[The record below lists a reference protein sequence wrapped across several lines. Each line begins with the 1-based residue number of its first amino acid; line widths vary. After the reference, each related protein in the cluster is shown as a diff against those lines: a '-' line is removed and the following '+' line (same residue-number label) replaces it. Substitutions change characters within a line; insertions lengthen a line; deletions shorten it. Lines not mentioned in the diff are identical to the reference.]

1 MIYVVRYKILRRQP
15 NSRMCLVCGLKNDLG
30 LKSVFYELDNK
41 ELLAVFRP
49 LLQHQSYPGRLHGGI
64 ASTILDETI
73 GRAIMIDN
81 EAEIWGVTVELS
93 VRFKQPIPL
102 TQELKVIARIVSENR
117 RFFDGEGELL
127 LEDGS
132 VAARGKG
139 RYLKQPLE
147 QIAEFDPV
155 EQEWR
160 VAPTAQDLE
169 FVDI

>member
-1 MIYVVRYKILRRQP
+1 
-15 NSRMCLVCGLKNDLG
+15 MCLVCGLKNDLG
-30 LKSVFYELDNK
+30 LKGVFYELDNN

-49 LLQHQSYPGRLHGGI
+49 LVQHQSYPGRLHGGI

-73 GRAIMIDN
+73 GRAIMIENDT
-81 EAEIWGVTVELS
+81 EIWGVTVELS
-93 VRFKQPIPL
+93 IRFKKPIPL
-102 TQELKVIARIVSENR
+102 TQELRVVARIVSEDR
-117 RFFDGEGELL
+117 RFFVGNGELL

-132 VAARGKG
+132 IAAQGRG

-160 VAPTAQDLE
+160 VVPTPEDPE
-169 FVDI
+169 FVDV

>member
-1 MIYVVRYKILRRQP
+1 
-15 NSRMCLVCGLKNDLG
+15 MCLVCGLKNDLG
-30 LKSVFYELDNK
+30 LKGVFYELDNN

-49 LLQHQSYPGRLHGGI
+49 LVQHQSYPGRLHGGI

-73 GRAIMIDN
+73 GRAIMLENDT
-81 EAEIWGVTVELS
+81 EIWGVTVELS
-93 VRFKQPIPL
+93 IRFKKPIPL
-102 TQELKVIARIVSENR
+102 TQELRVVARIVSEDR
-117 RFFDGEGELL
+117 RFFVGNGELL

-132 VAARGKG
+132 IAAQGRG

-160 VAPTAQDLE
+160 VVPTPEDPE
-169 FVDI
+169 FVDV

>member
-1 MIYVVRYKILRRQP
+1 
-15 NSRMCLVCGLKNDLG
+15 MCLVCGLKNDLG
-30 LKSVFYELDNK
+30 LKGVFYELDNN

-49 LLQHQSYPGRLHGGI
+49 LVQHESYPGRLHVGI

-73 GRAIMIDN
+73 GRAIMLENDT
-81 EAEIWGVTVELS
+81 EIWGVTVELS
-93 VRFKQPIPL
+93 IRFKKPIPL
-102 TQELKVIARIVSENR
+102 TQELRVVARIVSEDR
-117 RFFDGEGELL
+117 RFFVGNGELL

-132 VAARGKG
+132 IAAQGRG

-160 VAPTAQDLE
+160 VVPTPEGPE
-169 FVDI
+169 FVDV

>member
-1 MIYVVRYKILRRQP
+1 M
-15 NSRMCLVCGLKNDLG
+15 CGLKNDLG

-49 LLQHQSYPGRLHGGI
+49 LVQHQSYPGRLHGGI

-81 EAEIWGVTVELS
+81 ETEIWGVTIELA
-93 VRFKQPIPL
+93 VRFKMPIPL
-102 TQELKVIARIVSENR
+102 TQELRVVARIVSEDR
-117 RFFDGEGELL
+117 RFFSGEGELL

-132 VAARGKG
+132 VAARGTGK
-139 RYLKQPLE
+139 YLKQPLE

-155 EQEWR
+155 EQEWG
-160 VAPTAQDLE
+160 VVPTPTDWD